1 VEIQSHVIDLIT
13 SFFNSMWWPTES
25 DITLGFRLYWTI
37 LTKIG
42 CLGHYFY
49 FSTDELKLWSCKI
62 SEISQSNL
70 NINLI
75 KQLTEKS
82 KFNKIRKSM
91 NSAQKSPNPNS
102 QRQRLKVKWPY
113 LPHFTPFSP
122 HSTSFYL
129 ISPQFQLNFTSVF
142 LISPHFQFNLTIV
155 NRILPHWT
163 PLNIISRIVQH
174 LV

>member
-1 VEIQSHVIDLIT
+1 MFSRSQQRKKWKYILPVKGKQSTANPRFKPEFDRQDVCPSSRLDFCSSWPKLDEYVVIL
-13 SFFNSMWWPTES
+13 
-25 DITLGFRLYWTI
+25 
-37 LTKIG
+37 
-42 CLGHYFY
+42 Y

-102 QRQRLKVKWPY
+102 QRQRLKVNM
-113 LPHFTPFSP
+113 TRVIRRIRSFSKTVR
-122 HSTSFYL
+122 SL
-129 ISPQFQLNFTSVF
+129 G
-142 LISPHFQFNLTIV
+142 
-155 NRILPHWT
+155 
-163 PLNIISRIVQH
+163 
-174 LV
+174 

>member
-1 VEIQSHVIDLIT
+1 MVRHVKIQSHVVDLRT
-13 SFFNSMWWPTES
+13 LFFDSIWPIES
-25 DITLGFRLYWTI
+25 DSAFEISS
-37 LTKIG
+37 LTEIG
-42 CLGHYFY
+42 CAGRYFY

-102 QRQRLKVKWPY
+102 QRQRLKVKWPHLTSI
-113 LPHFTPFSP
+113 LPIFTLLSPYFTPLYLTFTLFHP
-122 HSTSFYL
+122 ISTRLHL
-129 ISPQFQLNFTSVF
+129 IF
-142 LISPHFQFNLTIV
+142 
-155 NRILPHWT
+155 
-163 PLNIISRIVQH
+163 
-174 LV
+174 

>member
-1 VEIQSHVIDLIT
+1 MRVRNVKIQSHVVHLRTI
-13 SFFNSMWWPTES
+13 FFDYFFDHLNP
-25 DITLGFRLYWTI
+25 IVPLKFRLYWTI
-37 LTKIG
+37 LAEIG
-42 CLGHYFY
+42 CAGHYFY

-102 QRQRLKVKWPY
+102 QRQRLKVKWPR
-113 LPHFTPFSP
+113 LTSIHPIFTQV
-122 HSTSFYL
+122 L
-129 ISPQFQLNFTSVF
+129 
-142 LISPHFQFNLTIV
+142 LISPHLTSFCPNFTSFHPNSTRFYLIF
-155 NRILPHWT
+155 
-163 PLNIISRIVQH
+163 
-174 LV
+174 

>member
-1 VEIQSHVIDLIT
+1 MFSRSQQRKKWKYILPVKGKQSTANPRFKPEFDGQVSCPSPCLKLCP
-13 SFFNSMWWPTES
+13 SWPKLDEYVVN
-25 DITLGFRLYWTI
+25 L
-37 LTKIG
+37 
-42 CLGHYFY
+42 Y

-102 QRQRLKVKWPY
+102 QRQRLKVNM
-113 LPHFTPFSP
+113 TPVIRSIR
-122 HSTSFYL
+122 SL
-129 ISPQFQLNFTSVF
+129 G
-142 LISPHFQFNLTIV
+142 
-155 NRILPHWT
+155 
-163 PLNIISRIVQH
+163 
-174 LV
+174 

>member
-1 VEIQSHVIDLIT
+1 MRVRNVKIQSHVVHLRTI
-13 SFFNSMWWPTES
+13 FFDYFFDHLNP
-25 DITLGFRLYWTI
+25 IVPLKFRLYWTI
-37 LTKIG
+37 LAEIG
-42 CLGHYFY
+42 CAGHYFY

-102 QRQRLKVKWPY
+102 QRQRLKVKWPH
-113 LPHFTPFSP
+113 LTFF
-122 HSTSFYL
+122 
-129 ISPQFQLNFTSVF
+129 NR
-142 LISPHFQFNLTIV
+142 ISPHFDPNLAQSHL
-155 NRILPHWT
+155 ILPHFDSVL
-163 PLNIISRIVQH
+163 PHFDSISPH
-174 LV
+174 F